1 MSKQNWAPQLGWAYA
16 SGEWTMAIGG
26 NGYRGVFVQTV
37 KADFNK
43 LFEMLVGSR

>member
-16 SGEWTMAIGG
+16 SGEWTVAIGG
-26 NGYRGVFVQTV
+26 NGYRGVFIQTA

-43 LFEMLVGSR
+43 LFETLIGSR